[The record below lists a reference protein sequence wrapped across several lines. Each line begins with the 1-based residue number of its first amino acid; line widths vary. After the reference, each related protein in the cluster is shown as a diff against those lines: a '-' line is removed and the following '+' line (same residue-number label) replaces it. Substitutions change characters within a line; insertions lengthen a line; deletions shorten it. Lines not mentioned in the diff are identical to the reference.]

1 MKEQPIDGSEGYD
14 LLRRAIVERD
24 EQAWA
29 ESVARYRPLLAAW
42 AVRASARARLNE
54 RSEDIAD
61 QAIARAWAALGPER
75 FAAFPS
81 LGALLAYLRVCV
93 TAVVID
99 GARAQAAHER
109 IAQRLEAGAPPSPEQ
124 IVLQRLSLAEL
135 WRLVSNFAETRQE
148 RAVLVES
155 FVYDLP
161 PRAILAR
168 HPELFADVAEVYAIK
183 RRLLR
188 QLQHNPE
195 LQRMCEEAHAA

>member
-1 MKEQPIDGSEGYD
+1 MEAHQIDRSEGYE

-42 AVRASARARLNE
+42 AARASARARIGE
-54 RSEDIAD
+54 RCEDIAD
-61 QAIARAWAALGPER
+61 QAIARAWAALAPER

-81 LGALLAYLRVCV
+81 LGALLAYLRACV

-109 IAQRLEAGAPPSPEQ
+109 IAQRLVASAPQSPEQ
-124 IVLQRLSLAEL
+124 IVLERIGRAEL
-135 WRLVSNFAETRQE
+135 WRLVSSVAETRQE

-155 FVYDLP
+155 LVYDLP

-168 HPELFADVAEVYAIK
+168 HPELFADVADVYTVK

-188 QLQHNPE
+188 RLRQLGV
-195 LQRMCEEAHAA
+195 EAHTA

>member
-1 MKEQPIDGSEGYD
+1 MKEQPIDRSEGYE

-29 ESVARYRPLLAAW
+29 ESIARYRPLLAAW
-42 AVRASARARLNE
+42 AVRASAKVRISE
-54 RSEDIAD
+54 HYEDIAD

-81 LGALLAYLRVCV
+81 LGALLAYLRACV

-109 IAQRLEAGAPPSPEQ
+109 LAQRLEAGAPPSPEQ

-135 WRLVSNFAETRQE
+135 WRLVSNVAETRQE

-155 FVYDLP
+155 LVYDLP

-168 HPELFADVAEVYAIK
+168 HPELFADVSEVYSVK
-183 RRLLR
+183 RHLLR
-188 QLQHNPE
+188 QLRQ
-195 LQRMCEEAHAA
+195 LRVEAHTA